1 MSSRTASV
9 IDPVSKKEKERRE
22 EERKEEEKAIPY
34 KTKKKMHFFA
44 DIHYFFSS
52 FLYFHSLS
60 VHVLHKSFFF
70 FVYVSSCFE
79 FCFCFISR
87 LHKLLLRSPGE
98 VLLLLFP

>member
-34 KTKKKMHFFA
+34 KTKKCIFLQTF
-44 DIHYFFSS
+44 IIFSS
-52 FLYFHSLS
+52 VFSVFILFLCMFYTNL
-60 VHVLHKSFFF
+60 F

-79 FCFCFISR
+79 FWFCFISR